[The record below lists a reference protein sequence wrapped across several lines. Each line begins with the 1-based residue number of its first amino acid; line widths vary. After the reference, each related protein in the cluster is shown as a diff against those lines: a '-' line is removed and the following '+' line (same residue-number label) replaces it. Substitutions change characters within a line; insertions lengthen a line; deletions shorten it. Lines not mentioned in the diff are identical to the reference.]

1 MEFDKSR
8 VYTALNA
15 DELQIGSKCF
25 FANNLAEL
33 KIHVEHEFAP
43 NILIKVLAEDH
54 ENRFAADFY
63 QGEYPLVYL
72 VEPAETKYRPF
83 ISYENLITAIKR
95 HGTAIREKK
104 NKNSSI
110 HLFAITV
117 KGVAIITCEGESFG
131 FYSPAVLLE
140 DYVFADDDSPCGELV
155 EETKNE

>member
-1 MEFDKSR
+1 MEFDKSK

-33 KIHVEHEFAP
+33 KIYVEHNY
-43 NILIKVLAEDH
+43 NIYTLFKIMGEDWFD
-54 ENRFAADFY
+54 RFAVTSFPATY
-63 QGEYPLVYL
+63 SLAYL
-72 VEPAETKYRPF
+72 VDPPPKTKYRPF

-95 HGTAIREKK
+95 HGAVLREKK

-110 HLFAITV
+110 RIYAITV
-117 KGVAIITCEGESFG
+117 GGAIIACEGESFG
-131 FYSPAVLLE
+131 IYPPAVLLE

-155 EETKNE
+155 EE

>member
-1 MEFDKSR
+1 MEFEKSR

-33 KIHVEHEFAP
+33 KIYVEHEFAP

-72 VEPAETKYRPF
+72 VEPAEAKYRPF
-83 ISYENLITAIKR
+83 ISYENFITAI
-95 HGTAIREKK
+95 IREK
-104 NKNSSI
+104 NNNTSSI
-110 HLFAITV
+110 RIYAITV
-117 KGVAIITCEGESFG
+117 GGAIIACEGESFG
-131 FYSPAVLLE
+131 IYPPAVLLE

-155 EETKNE
+155 EE

>member
-1 MEFDKSR
+1 MEFDKSK

-33 KIHVEHEFAP
+33 KICVEHEFAP

-95 HGTAIREKK
+95 HGAVIREKK

-110 HLFAITV
+110 CLFAITV
-117 KGVAIITCEGESFG
+117 KGDIIASEGGSFG
-131 FYSPAVLLE
+131 IYSPAVLLE

-155 EETKNE
+155 EE

>member
-15 DELQIGSKCF
+15 DELPIGSKCF

-110 HLFAITV
+110 RIYAITV
-117 KGVAIITCEGESFG
+117 GGAIMAFEGESFG
-131 FYSPAVLLE
+131 VYPPSELLE
-140 DYVFADDDSPCGELV
+140 NYVFADDDSPCGELV
-155 EETKNE
+155 EE

>member
-15 DELQIGSKCF
+15 DELPIGSKCF

-33 KIHVEHEFAP
+33 KTYVEHAFTP
-43 NILIKVLAEDH
+43 NILIKVFAE
-54 ENRFAADFY
+54 EYEKRFAADFY
-63 QGEYPLVYL
+63 QGGYSLVYL

-95 HGTAIREKK
+95 HGAFIREKK

-110 HLFAITV
+110 CIYAITV
-117 KGVAIITCEGESFG
+117 GGAIMVREGGAFGV
-131 FYSPAVLLE
+131 YPPAVLLE

-155 EETKNE
+155 EE

>member
-15 DELQIGSKCF
+15 DELPIGSKCF

-33 KIHVEHEFAP
+33 KTYVEHEFAP

-54 ENRFAADFY
+54 KNRFAADFY

-95 HGTAIREKK
+95 HGAVVREKK

-110 HLFAITV
+110 LIYAITV
-117 KGVAIITCEGESFG
+117 GGDIIAREGESFG
-131 FYSPAVLLE
+131 VYPPAVLLE

-155 EETKNE
+155 EE